1 MQQVQ
6 KNFEQIII
14 PSANMKY
21 VASVRRF
28 PKKPDDKRKHQNT
41 KTRNQPLNSRNTMKT
56 IAKYLPAAALGALLL
71 IGGTSKASAVVI
83 YSQDFTGGA
92 STLAGTAPTVG
103 TGLWTGN
110 NIINL
115 NGNSTGVGGAVSLAF
130 TPSSGFVYDLSA
142 TINITGDVGVWE
154 GVGFLQDNSEY
165 GFFGTQTTPTA
176 LRTDRWQFWPP
187 GVNANVH
194 SNDILIRLDT
204 TGAQWTTTFF
214 QGGVQWTD
222 TYTYTG
228 GNPTINYVGFV
239 NADGTAVRNV
249 SAFQLTQ
256 AVPEP
261 STYAQVLGGIVTLLL
276 IRRRVQA

>member
-1 MQQVQ
+1 MN
-6 KNFEQIII
+6 K
-14 PSANMKY
+14 
-21 VASVRRF
+21 
-28 PKKPDDKRKHQNT
+28 
-41 KTRNQPLNSRNTMKT
+41 L
-56 IAKYLPAAALGALLL
+56 AKYLPAAALGALLL

-142 TINITGDVGVWE
+142 TINVTAVNGSWI
-154 GVGFLQDNSEY
+154 GVGFLPNNAT
-165 GFFGTQTTPTA
+165 FGWFPSNPAA
-176 LRTDRWQFWPP
+176 LRTADWQIWPQAF
-187 GVNANVH
+187 NANVLT
-194 SNDILIRLDT
+194 SNDVLIRLDT
-204 TGAQWTTTFF
+204 TGVQWTTSMY
-214 QGGVQWTD
+214 QGGTQIGS
-222 TYTYTG
+222 TYTYNTA
-228 GNPTINYVGFV
+228 NPTINFVGFV
-239 NADGTAVRNV
+239 SEGTAVGNV

-261 STYAQVLGGIVTLLL
+261 STYALVLGGIATLLL